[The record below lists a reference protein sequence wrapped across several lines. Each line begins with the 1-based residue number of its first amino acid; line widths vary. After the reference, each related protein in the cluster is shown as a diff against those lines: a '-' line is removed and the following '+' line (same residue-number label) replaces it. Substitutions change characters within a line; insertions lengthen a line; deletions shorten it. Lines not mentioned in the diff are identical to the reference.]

1 MGSCS
6 PNSAPATVFHH
17 YDGLGSMDRLT
28 DTNQDVDTSYLYRAF
43 GEQSVLS
50 GSHANPFG
58 WVGRL
63 GYYRQSDQD
72 NYWLR
77 ARIYSQ
83 VVGRFLSRDPMPN
96 GNLYLYPNNSPLVL
110 IDPSGRQGCMGPGCR
125 QGSPPGPATSRPRR
139 YGQGRYL
146 RPSPLLPHP
155 LPLQLQARPEGRVE
169 LPHRALQGS

>member
-1 MGSCS
+1 
-6 PNSAPATVFHH
+6 
-17 YDGLGSMDRLT
+17 
-28 DTNQDVDTSYLYRAF
+28 
-43 GEQSVLS
+43 VLS

-72 NYWLR
+72 TYWLR

-110 IDPSGRQGCMGPGCR
+110 VDPSGRQGCRAPGCR
-125 QGSPPGPATSRPRR
+125 QGSPSGPATSGPRR
-139 YGQGRYL
+139 YADGRYL
-146 RPSPLLPHP
+146 RPSPSQP
-155 LPLQLQARPEGRVE
+155 LEPPAAEEMEAEEEAPAGGGAAPDAQEGRSCSLLSPGGGRDNKVYGGGW
-169 LPHRALQGS
+169 R